1 MQNLFNN
8 IKTTVNGSQPLAVEM
23 PTVGN
28 RLAAGKQPVG
38 VLPTIKKKV
47 LRVLQVL

>member
-1 MQNLFNN
+1 MRL
-8 IKTTVNGSQPLAVEM
+8 
-23 PTVGN
+23 GN

-38 VLPTIKKKV
+38 VLSMKMIIV

>member
-1 MQNLFNN
+1 MQNFN
-8 IKTTVNGSQPLAVEM
+8 IERWRH
-23 PTVGN
+23 GN

-38 VLPTIKKKV
+38 VLPTTKKKV